1 MLFLFVNE
9 FLVGEKKNEGSGEY
23 FYFFF
28 KLFFNRFNSVY
39 FSFFLKICWH
49 RGGRSNWSSFACI
62 DLFFLILDVI
72 LLKLFVISFFSK
84 WVQLIF
90 VDGYDFLQLLL
101 IYWIFYVCL

>member
-1 MLFLFVNE
+1 MVGDRIGVLL
-9 FLVGEKKNEGSGEY
+9 LV
-23 FYFFF
+23 
-28 KLFFNRFNSVY
+28 L
-39 FSFFLKICWH
+39 I
-49 RGGRSNWSSFACI
+49 
-62 DLFFLILDVI
+62 LFFLILDVI